1 MIAPKAPT
9 WLHCNLRLFT
19 SPSVPSLILLHD
31 ISSRSGYFTS
41 GKADH
46 LISAFKSSF
55 AAYFAFPKL
64 FPPNFSTHSISGDR
78 AAAIQTS
85 ATSEVKVNI
94 WLFAQRVRR
103 SENRKAYLVAKWFFV
118 WLVLQE
124 KRLLPFGLSNFEGN
138 IWRKTWLTFLQ
149 KDEKDAKILL
159 NWDEAEIKTCCL
171 LERFFN
177 Y

>member
-1 MIAPKAPT
+1 MSCRRL
-9 WLHCNLRLFT
+9 WCNLRLFT
-19 SPSVPSLILLHD
+19 FSRVPSLILLHD

-46 LISAFKSSF
+46 LISAFTSSF

-103 SENRKAYLVAKWFFV
+103 SENRKAYLVAEWFFV

-138 IWRKTWLTFLQ
+138 IWRKTWLTFF
-149 KDEKDAKILL
+149 AKRWKRRENTFKLRWG
-159 NWDEAEIKTCCL
+159 WD
-171 LERFFN
+171 
-177 Y
+177 